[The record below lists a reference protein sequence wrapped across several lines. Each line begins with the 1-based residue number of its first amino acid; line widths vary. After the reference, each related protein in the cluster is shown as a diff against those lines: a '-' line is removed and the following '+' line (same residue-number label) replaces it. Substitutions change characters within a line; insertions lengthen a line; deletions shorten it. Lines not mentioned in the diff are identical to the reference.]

1 MDVTQL
7 AQMVNWLDEQ
17 HRRDRAEV
25 SKLQQRIEAQAN
37 EMQEQARRVK
47 ELEVRLTNTQ
57 TQLGRFTQ
65 IEQALQNLKNEVT
78 LMVNNQAEESTK
90 AQREMERMRMGD
102 REAFSRG
109 LTEMRKGIARL
120 RPIEEE
126 LTVRKTEDKR
136 LSELAV
142 VLKQDIAVIAKDM
155 EERTRQLPY
164 LTEQRGHDNKRI
176 VQLQQENVELFKR
189 LEEASSKLQLLEQ
202 KHQKVESHT
211 QALPVVVD
219 NLKRSQEQFV
229 DSLKLADVDRQRQM
243 KDWGQVFEEQRG
255 MAEEQRK
262 RLAEF
267 VATEDEARRTIAT
280 IGRFHE
286 QIQREQNQVSELQ
299 RLAEERQR
307 KEMTNFVA
315 ENEKRWKKQSLEWE
329 YQWDQQGKV
338 NADVKDR
345 FPVIAEQITFHDN
358 LLQFFWRFME
368 AQGNAQLTAA
378 QRWLDEVQK
387 LAAQRQG
394 ILKAYEEAK
403 FTQA

>member
-25 SKLQQRIEAQAN
+25 TKLQQRLESQAN
-37 EMQEQARRVK
+37 EIQEQARRVK
-47 ELEVRLTNTQ
+47 ELEGRLTNTQ

-78 LMVNNQAEESTK
+78 LLVNNQAEETTK
-90 AQREMERMRMGD
+90 AQREMERMRMSD
-102 REAFSRG
+102 REAFSRS
-109 LTEMRKGIARL
+109 LAEMRKEVGRF
-120 RPIEEE
+120 RPIEDE
-126 LTVRKTEDKR
+126 LMVRKTEDKR
-136 LSELAV
+136 LSEV
-142 VLKQDIAVIAKDM
+142 VVALKQEQAVLAKEI

-164 LTEQRGHDNKRI
+164 LTEQRTHDNKRI

-202 KHQKVESHT
+202 KQQKSDTQT
-211 QALPVVVD
+211 QALPAVVD
-219 NLKRSQEQFV
+219 NLKRSQEQFI

-243 KDWGQVFEEQRG
+243 KDWAQVFEEQRG
-255 MAEEQRK
+255 IVEEQRK
-262 RLAEF
+262 RLTDFA
-267 VATEDEARRTIAT
+267 ATEEEARRTIGT
-280 IGRFHE
+280 ISRFHE
-286 QIQREQNQVSELQ
+286 QIQREQNQVAELQ

-307 KEMTNFVA
+307 KEMANFVA

-345 FPVIAEQITFHDN
+345 FPGIAQQLTFHDN

-368 AQGNAQLTAA
+368 AQGNSQLAAA

-387 LAAQRQG
+387 LASQRQG
-394 ILKAYEEAK
+394 ILKAHEEAK
-403 FTQA
+403 FTQT

>member
-25 SKLQQRIEAQAN
+25 AKLQQRIESQAN

-78 LMVNNQAEESTK
+78 LMVNNQAEESAK

-102 REAFSRG
+102 REAFSRS
-109 LTEMRKGIARL
+109 LAEMRKEVARF

-142 VLKQDIAVIAKDM
+142 VLKQDIAVVAKDI
-155 EERTRQLPY
+155 EEKTRQIPY
-164 LTEQRGHDNKRI
+164 LTEQRTHDNKRI

-189 LEEASSKLQLLEQ
+189 MEEASSKLQLLEQ

-211 QALPVVVD
+211 QALPAVVD
-219 NLKRSQEQFV
+219 NLKRSQEQFI

-255 MAEEQRK
+255 TVEEQRK
-262 RLAEF
+262 RLTEF

-307 KEMTNFVA
+307 KEMANFVA

-329 YQWDQQGKV
+329 YQWDQQAKV

-345 FPVIAEQITFHDN
+345 FPVIADQLAFHGN
-358 LLQFFWRFME
+358 LLEFFWRFME
-368 AQGNAQLTAA
+368 AQGNTQLTAA

-387 LAAQRQG
+387 LAGQRQG

-403 FTQA
+403 FTQS

>member
-109 LTEMRKGIARL
+109 LAEMRKEIARF

-142 VLKQDIAVIAKDM
+142 GLKQDIAVVAKDI
-155 EERTRQLPY
+155 EEKTRQIPY
-164 LTEQRGHDNKRI
+164 LTEQRTHDNKRI
-176 VQLQQENVELFKR
+176 IQLQQENVELFKR
-189 LEEASSKLQLLEQ
+189 LEEASSKLQLLEV
-202 KHQKVESHT
+202 KHQKTESHT
-211 QALPVVVD
+211 QALPAVVD
-219 NLKRSQEQFV
+219 NLKRSQEQFI

-255 MAEEQRK
+255 TVEEQRK
-262 RLAEF
+262 RLTEF

-307 KEMTNFVA
+307 KEIANFVA

-329 YQWDQQGKV
+329 YQWNQQTKV

-345 FPVIAEQITFHDN
+345 FPVIADQITFYDN

-368 AQGNAQLTAA
+368 AQGNSQLTAA

-387 LAAQRQG
+387 LAAQRQS

>member
-37 EMQEQARRVK
+37 DMQEQARRVK

-109 LTEMRKGIARL
+109 LAEMRKEIVRF

-142 VLKQDIAVIAKDM
+142 GLKQDIAVVAKDI
-155 EERTRQLPY
+155 EEKTRQIPY
-164 LTEQRGHDNKRI
+164 LTEQRTHDNKRI
-176 VQLQQENVELFKR
+176 IQLQQENVELFKR
-189 LEEASSKLQLLEQ
+189 LEEASSKLQLLEV
-202 KHQKVESHT
+202 KHQKTESHT
-211 QALPVVVD
+211 QALPAVVD
-219 NLKRSQEQFV
+219 NLKRSQEQFI

-255 MAEEQRK
+255 TVEEQRK
-262 RLAEF
+262 RLTEF
-267 VATEDEARRTIAT
+267 VAIEDEARRTIAT

-307 KEMTNFVA
+307 KEIANFVA

-329 YQWDQQGKV
+329 YQWNQQTKV

-345 FPVIAEQITFHDN
+345 FPVIADQITFYDN

-368 AQGNAQLTAA
+368 AQGNSQLTAA

-387 LAAQRQG
+387 LAAQRQS

>member
-37 EMQEQARRVK
+37 DMQEQARRVK

-109 LTEMRKGIARL
+109 LAEMRKEIARF

-142 VLKQDIAVIAKDM
+142 GLKQDIAVVAKDI
-155 EERTRQLPY
+155 EEKTRQIPY
-164 LTEQRGHDNKRI
+164 LTEQRTHDNKRI
-176 VQLQQENVELFKR
+176 IQLQQENVELFKR
-189 LEEASSKLQLLEQ
+189 LEEASSKLQLLEV
-202 KHQKVESHT
+202 KHQKTESHT
-211 QALPVVVD
+211 QALPAVVD
-219 NLKRSQEQFV
+219 NLKRSQEQFI

-255 MAEEQRK
+255 TVEEQRK
-262 RLAEF
+262 RLTEF

-307 KEMTNFVA
+307 KETANFVA

-329 YQWDQQGKV
+329 YQWDQQAKV

-345 FPVIAEQITFHDN
+345 FPVIADQLTFHDN

-368 AQGNAQLTAA
+368 AQGNSQLTAA

-387 LAAQRQG
+387 LAAQRQS